1 MTSIAVPSMPEH
13 PLVRQRG
20 MHQELMDKL
29 DKLELLL
36 RSLGAVTPA
45 ELKDRG

>member
-1 MTSIAVPSMPEH
+1 MTSIGIPSIPES
-13 PLVRQRG
+13 PLVIQQRK
-20 MHQELMDKL
+20 HRELMDKL

-45 ELKDRG
+45 ERKVRE